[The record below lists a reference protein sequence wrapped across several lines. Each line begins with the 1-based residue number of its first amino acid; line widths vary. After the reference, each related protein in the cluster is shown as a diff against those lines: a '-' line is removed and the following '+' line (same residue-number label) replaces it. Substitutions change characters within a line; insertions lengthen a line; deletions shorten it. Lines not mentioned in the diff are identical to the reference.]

1 MKKKIMI
8 IAAAAVVVIA
18 FLFLFLREK
27 PFEDRLQPTLGSLN
41 SYLLEGVMEVAEG
54 EDTKSYDVSV
64 KYLKQDDQ
72 DYFRV
77 AMKDSG
83 MNQEQEII
91 RNAEGVFVVTP
102 TLNQIFKFQGNWPSN
117 SLKPYLLQ
125 SMREIAADESA
136 QIEQTEEGYQIS
148 AVVTYPNNR
157 NFTQQ
162 EMVFSDDLKIKSVQI
177 FDDDHVLQMKM
188 LFSKVDY
195 EPGLTAEDFQVPQQL
210 EKETAAEPITDE
222 DLPLMP
228 METFGAVLSNSS
240 VVENDGKVQYVLE
253 YTGEKNFTIVEEVA
267 ESEETTQ
274 TIIMSGSLVD
284 GLNMVGRYD
293 GNHMTSV
300 INSVR
305 YTIYS
310 DDLSEEE
317 MSAVLQSMQVV
328 VMK

>member
-27 PFEDRLQPTLGSLN
+27 PFEDRLQQTLGSLN

-125 SMREIAADESA
+125 SMREIAAEIKARLDKAS
-136 QIEQTEEGYQIS
+136 S
-148 AVVTYPNNR
+148 L
-157 NFTQQ
+157 
-162 EMVFSDDLKIKSVQI
+162 DDV
-177 FDDDHVLQMKM
+177 
-188 LFSKVDY
+188 
-195 EPGLTAEDFQVPQQL
+195 GLTPRRMADVFKQEYGVTPKEYADSLRLRTAKEMLAGSPEKVIDVAYQAGFSSLAAFNRFFKQQTGQTPTAYRKEHQVL
-210 EKETAAEPITDE
+210 
-222 DLPLMP
+222 
-228 METFGAVLSNSS
+228 
-240 VVENDGKVQYVLE
+240 
-253 YTGEKNFTIVEEVA
+253 
-267 ESEETTQ
+267 
-274 TIIMSGSLVD
+274 
-284 GLNMVGRYD
+284 
-293 GNHMTSV
+293 
-300 INSVR
+300 
-305 YTIYS
+305 
-310 DDLSEEE
+310 
-317 MSAVLQSMQVV
+317 
-328 VMK
+328 

>member
-1 MKKKIMI
+1 
-8 IAAAAVVVIA
+8 
-18 FLFLFLREK
+18 
-27 PFEDRLQPTLGSLN
+27 
-41 SYLLEGVMEVAEG
+41 
-54 EDTKSYDVSV
+54 
-64 KYLKQDDQ
+64 
-72 DYFRV
+72 
-77 AMKDSG
+77 
-83 MNQEQEII
+83 MNQKQEII

-148 AVVTYPNNR
+148 AGVTYPNNR

-210 EKETAAEPITDE
+210 EKETAAEPIADE